1 MADFSTPLPQ
11 ANAAAVT
18 AATTSGDAS
27 GFMSYV
33 KSLCSREVWVERTK
47 NISSLSKSF
56 FNPLEFSRPASQTE
70 WIARVSANAT
80 RFSSIYFCFFLPIL
94 LNTMLSSWSL
104 RIGSF
109 FLVALWIYAYGYKKD
124 ESVLMIGGVPAPKI
138 VACTVISI
146 LTMLITGMVNALFGA
161 IVIFA
166 IIGMPHMSLH
176 MAPSVAD
183 AMDAIELQ
191 AITTPRF

>member
-1 MADFSTPLPQ
+1 MADFSAPLPQ
-11 ANAAAVT
+11 ANTGAPTATSADVT
-18 AATTSGDAS
+18 
-27 GFMSYV
+27 GFLSYV
-33 KSLCSREVWVERTK
+33 KSLFSREIWVTRMK
-47 NISSLSKSF
+47 NVASLSKSF

-104 RIGSF
+104 RIGTF
-109 FLVALWIYAYGYKKD
+109 ALVSLWLYAYGYKKD

-138 VACTVISI
+138 VACTVISV
-146 LTMLITGMVNALFGA
+146 LVMLITGMINALFGA
-161 IVIFA
+161 IVVFA

-191 AITTPRF
+191 AIAPPSF